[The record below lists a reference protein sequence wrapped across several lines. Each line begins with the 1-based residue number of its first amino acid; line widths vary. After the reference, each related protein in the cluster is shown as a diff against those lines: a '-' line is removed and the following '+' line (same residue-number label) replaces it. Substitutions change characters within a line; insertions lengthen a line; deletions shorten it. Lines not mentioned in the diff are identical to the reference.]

1 MDNVLFS
8 INETPNF
15 WEGCLAALRHIL
27 SESAVEMWFG
37 NIRFEGFSEDGCA
50 LLVAGNSLAASWV
63 ESHYRDA
70 LIASLKKIAPSVGNY
85 FIRVSEQSKASP
97 VPVLVPA
104 CPFPPAKPASRIAA
118 EAFARETD
126 KILSSFYPSYSFEN
140 FVEGDCNRIALT
152 VSRTVAE
159 NPGGNQMNPLV
170 LYGGTGVG
178 KTHLLQSIGRY
189 AITYKTA
196 TKVVYRT
203 AEQFLKDFVKMSF
216 AKTDRLQVEREFR
229 DTYQDADML
238 LIDDVQVLAGKERS
252 QEELFKLISRLMSHR
267 KQVIFCCDRRPSEV
281 PQLSERLLSRFE
293 SGMSVSLN
301 APDVMT
307 RISILR
313 RKAACLNI
321 PKEDCEAIFQWVA
334 THQAGNVREIEG
346 LITKLLAYHDLMGLD
361 CNLETIKQL
370 FGAMES
376 EKNDGIVQTVKVR
389 SIIDATALAFGLAP
403 ALLSSQT
410 RIQAVSLPRK
420 IAMYLCREMTQESL
434 KTIGFHFNR
443 DYATVIASGKSIER
457 RLLGDP
463 ALQEKIQEIRLAL
476 QS

>member
-1 MDNVLFS
+1 
-8 INETPNF
+8 
-15 WEGCLAALRHIL
+15 
-27 SESAVEMWFG
+27 
-37 NIRFEGFSEDGCA
+37 
-50 LLVAGNSLAASWV
+50 
-63 ESHYRDA
+63 
-70 LIASLKKIAPSVGNY
+70 
-85 FIRVSEQSKASP
+85 
-97 VPVLVPA
+97 
-104 CPFPPAKPASRIAA
+104 
-118 EAFARETD
+118 
-126 KILSSFYPSYSFEN
+126 
-140 FVEGDCNRIALT
+140 
-152 VSRTVAE
+152 VAE

-178 KTHLLQSIGRY
+178 KTHLLHSIGRY

-196 TKVVYRT
+196 ARVVCRT

-216 AKTDRLQVEREFR
+216 AKADRLQVEREFR
-229 DTYQDADML
+229 ETYQNADML

-281 PQLSERLLSRFE
+281 PQLSERLLSRFDC
-293 SGMSVSLN
+293 GMSVSLH

-313 RKAACLNI
+313 RKAACLHI
-321 PKEDCEAIFQWVA
+321 PQEDCEAIFQWVA
-334 THQAGNVREIEG
+334 THHAGNVREIEG

-361 CNLETIKQL
+361 CNLETVKQL
-370 FGAMES
+370 FGAMNK
-376 EKNDGIVQTVKVR
+376 EKNEGVVSAVSIR
-389 SIIDATALAFGLAP
+389 SIMDATALSFGLAP

-443 DYATVIASGKSIER
+443 DYATVIASGKSIEN
-457 RLLGDP
+457 RLAKDP
-463 ALQEKIQEIRLAL
+463 SLQEKIQEIRLAL